1 MLEKKYLVKL
11 IWTTID
17 SDGSLFSRGKH
28 DYYAIVVHGIP
39 ENRPKDC
46 IIELYVADKEMKLS
60 DIKYNARKEQIKLLS
75 RQIVL
80 ENLSTSVN
88 IHKTIEE
95 MKNTAEKEENAN
107 PYSSLSSAY
116 SLK

>member
-1 MLEKKYLVKL
+1 LATLN
-11 IWTTID
+11 WTTVD
-17 SDGSLFSRGKH
+17 SDGSLFSKGKR

-39 ENRPKDC
+39 KDHPKDC
-46 IIELYVADKEMKLS
+46 IIELYIADKEMTLS
-60 DIKYNARKEQIKLLS
+60 DIKYNARHEQIKLLS

-80 ENLSTSVN
+80 GNLSTVTD
-88 IHKTIEE
+88 IYKTIEE